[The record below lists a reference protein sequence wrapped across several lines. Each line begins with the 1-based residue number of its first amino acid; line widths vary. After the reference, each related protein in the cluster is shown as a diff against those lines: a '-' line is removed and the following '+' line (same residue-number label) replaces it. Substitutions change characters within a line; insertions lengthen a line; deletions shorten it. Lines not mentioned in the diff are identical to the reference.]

1 VQYTCVQ
8 YKLTV
13 GLHYFNPV
21 QLMQLTE
28 VISTEHTDPAVFE
41 LTKQWSNSL
50 GKTSVACGDT
60 PGFIVNRLLVPALAQ
75 AMLLVRIACS
85 MAFVLC
91 NYRKFFF

>member
-1 VQYTCVQ
+1 M
-8 YKLTV
+8 

-28 VISTEHTDPAVFE
+28 VIATEHTDPAVFE

-75 AMLLVRIACS
+75 AMLLVRTHHAQFS
-85 MAFVLC
+85 L
-91 NYRKFFF
+91 RH